1 MLGLTITTAG
11 NANGAACAFPF
22 TYIGVSY
29 SKCINT
35 NNNGV
40 LWCATTTNYD
50 TDKKWGHCVTTGTG
64 GPTPPPGLPAATIR
78 LFLVNIRN

>member
-1 MLGLTITTAG
+1 MTTAG

-22 TYIGVSY
+22 TYGGVLY
-29 SKCINT
+29 STCINT

-50 TDKKWGHCVTTGTG
+50 TDNKWGNCVGA
-64 GPTPPPGLPAATIR
+64 PLPPPPCY
-78 LFLVNIRN
+78 LFLVNTRN